1 MANLYLK
8 PNEEKRI
15 IAGHSWV
22 YANEVK
28 SVEKVKNGSLVSVYS
43 SDNRYI
49 GKGYVNFLSKII
61 VRIFIRDNS
70 EPDFEFFYNRINKAN
85 ELRKS
90 LGYDDCYRVVFAEA
104 DNLPGLIIDK
114 YHDVLSIQV
123 LSLGMELNKSL
134 ITDCLVKIFNPRS
147 IVERSDSP
155 IRLKEGLKEFK
166 GVIYGE
172 EVETVEIIENG
183 IKMLVNP
190 LSGQKTGYFLDQK
203 ENRLALRKYVKGKT
217 VLDCFCNSGGFSLN
231 AKVGGASR
239 VTALD
244 ISEFALK
251 NVEEN
256 ARLNN
261 LEVNL
266 VQGDVFEKLREYKK
280 DGKKFD
286 VIILDPPAFTKSV
299 SDVKNAYRGYKD
311 INILAL
317 KIIND
322 GGILVSSSCSHFMSF
337 SLFEQMLK
345 DSAKEAG
352 KNVRILEIKTQS
364 PDHPSSIS
372 QEETLYLKFF
382 VLSVN

>member
-28 SVEKVKNGSLVSVYS
+28 SIEKVKNGSLVSVYS
-43 SDNRYI
+43 SDAKYI

-134 ITDCLVKIFNPRS
+134 ITDSLVKIFNPRS

-155 IRLKEGLKEFK
+155 VRQKEGLKEFK

-203 ENRLALRKYVKGKT
+203 ENRLALRKYVRGRT

-256 ARLNN
+256 AKLNN
-261 LEVNL
+261 LEINL

-280 DGKKFD
+280 EGKKFD
-286 VIILDPPAFTKSV
+286 VVILDPPAFTKSV
-299 SDVKNAYRGYKD
+299 NDVKNAYKGYKD
-311 INILAL
+311 INILAM

-345 DSAKEAG
+345 ESAKEAG
-352 KNVRILEIKTQS
+352 KNVRILEIKTQA
-364 PDHPSSIS
+364 PDHPSNLA